1 MASLSSYAFCNPFS
15 VRCCGICYCGWNSDS
30 RWFLCFAFLY
40 NGLTSGS
47 AVVSGK
53 WLLASWI
60 HATTSDR
67 WLNLV
72 GYWSSNF
79 VVIPQRKR
87 GCPPKIIIW
96 ELLLGSR
103 GCFLEWRISVRHW
116 RNKSLRGGLLGLA
129 VSLLQPLLHL
139 AIAVLLKSLSSSGSC
154 ILILLLEQG
163 LAVVSSPRRRLV
175 VLAKG
180 IKRPRHCVQAVKVLP
195 RGYQRFFIDNCCCS
209 AVLSSSAEN
218 RLYTP
223 YIAAATHPRATCGC
237 G

>member
-1 MASLSSYAFCNPFS
+1 M
-15 VRCCGICYCGWNSDS
+15 VER
-30 RWFLCFAFLY
+30 LCF
-40 NGLTSGS
+40 TERSS
-47 AVVSGK
+47 AVEVFHSFFVQRFALQSG
-53 WLLASWI
+53 ASGAMPLDVDSVDHERLEQAWCWSC
-60 HATTSDR
+60 HAA
-67 WLNLV
+67 
-72 GYWSSNF
+72 
-79 VVIPQRKR
+79 RKR

-218 RLYTP
+218 RLHTP

>member
-1 MASLSSYAFCNPFS
+1 MRS
-15 VRCCGICYCGWNSDS
+15 VCCVEG
-30 RWFLCFAFLY
+30 
-40 NGLTSGS
+40 
-47 AVVSGK
+47 
-53 WLLASWI
+53 
-60 HATTSDR
+60 
-67 WLNLV
+67 
-72 GYWSSNF
+72 
-79 VVIPQRKR
+79 
-87 GCPPKIIIW
+87 
-96 ELLLGSR
+96 

-218 RLYTP
+218 RLHTP